1 MNTRDTSAAPPPDL
15 ATSPGTNAVVTTPT
29 GRQLVGRLHTYD
41 LVLAAL
47 ALAGPLAA
55 TTGYTALLLGYGSGL
70 GTSWTFLV
78 VMVVLLL
85 FALAYGAMTRTV
97 DRPGAF
103 YSYITAGLGKHVGLG
118 SSFLI
123 LASYITIG
131 VGFYGFAGLSLAE
144 FVVRLGGPELPWWL
158 FSLAYW
164 LVVGVLAYF
173 RVDISAK
180 VLGVLLL
187 LEVVVVTVF
196 DIVAVAGG
204 SRDHGLALEPFNPMS
219 FFDGNVGFALAFA
232 VALFTGFEATA
243 IYREETV
250 RPNKTIPRAAV
261 IVVLIIGLFYAATS
275 WAFVSGL
282 GEDNAVAMS
291 ADDPAGVF
299 FVVASQYGG
308 PILSDVASILL
319 ITSVFAAHLA
329 IQNVSTRYVYSLSVD
344 GILPRALGLPHARH
358 GSPARASVTVSGTY
372 LVLTAV
378 LILLGLSAL
387 EIYAWFAGLASFT
400 LILAMVLVSLSAIV
414 FYYGRQGTAEPRS
427 FSTRVAP
434 VLSFA
439 GLAVIAVLVQLNF
452 GDITGGSALLNVV
465 MIVCSYVTFA
475 IGIVVAEVLRRRAP
489 HVYNRIGRQ

>member
-1 MNTRDTSAAPPPDL
+1 MNTPDTTAGPIDLSA
-15 ATSPGTNAVVTTPT
+15 SPATNAVVTTDT
-29 GRQLVGRLHTYD
+29 GRQLVGRLHTHD

-55 TTGYTALLLGYGSGL
+55 TTGYTALLLGFGSGL

-78 VMVVLLL
+78 VMVVLLF
-85 FALAYGAMTRTV
+85 FAMAYGAMTRSV

-144 FVVRLGGPELPWWL
+144 YVVRLGGPELPWWL

-164 LVVGVLAYF
+164 VVVGTLAYF
-173 RVDISAK
+173 RVDLSAK

-187 LEVVVVTVF
+187 LEVVVVTIF
-196 DIVAVAGG
+196 DIVSIAGG
-204 SRDHGLALEPFNPMS
+204 TRDHGLALAPLNPGT

-250 RPNKTIPRAAV
+250 RPNKTIPRAAI
-261 IVVLIIGLFYAATS
+261 IVVLIIGLFYAFTA
-275 WAFVSGL
+275 WAFINGL
-282 GEDNAVAMS
+282 GEENAVALS
-291 ADDPAGVF
+291 AESPAGVF
-299 FVVASQYGG
+299 FVVATQYGG
-308 PILSDVASILL
+308 PILSDIASVLL

-329 IQNVSTRYVYSLSVD
+329 IQNVSTRYVYSLGVD
-344 GILPRALGLPHARH
+344 GILPRALGVPHPRH
-358 GSPARASVTVSGTY
+358 GSPARASVTVSLTY
-372 LVLTAV
+372 LIFTGA
-378 LILLGLSAL
+378 LILFGLTAL

-414 FYYGRQGTAEPRS
+414 YYAFSGRGRTEPQS
-427 FSTRVAP
+427 FSTRIAP
-434 VLSFA
+434 TLAFL
-439 GLAVIAVLVQLNF
+439 GLGTIAVLVQLNF
-452 GDITGGSALLNVV
+452 GAITGGSPLLNIV

-475 IGIVVAEVLRRRAP
+475 VGIIVAEVLRRRAP
-489 HVYNRIGRQ
+489 HVFNRIGRQ

>member
-1 MNTRDTSAAPPPDL
+1 MNTGNTSSIGTPNYANAP
-15 ATSPGTNAVVTTPT
+15 ATNTVITTDT

-55 TTGYTALLLGYGSGL
+55 TTGYTAFLLGYGSGL

-103 YSYITAGLGKHVGLG
+103 YSYITAGLGRHVGLG

-123 LASYITIG
+123 LASYILIG
-131 VGFYGFAGLSLAE
+131 IGFYGFAGLSLSQ
-144 FVVRLGGPELPWWL
+144 FVIRLGGPDIPWWL

-164 LVVGVLAYF
+164 AAVGILAYF

-180 VLGVLLL
+180 VLGVLLV
-187 LEVVVVTVF
+187 LEVIVVIVF
-196 DIVAVAGG
+196 DVVAISGG
-204 SRDHGLALEPFNPMS
+204 AREYGLALEPLNPAT

-250 RPNKTIPRAAV
+250 RPNKTIPRAAI
-261 IVVLIIGLFYAATS
+261 IVVLVIGVFYAFTA
-275 WAFVSGL
+275 WAFINGL
-282 GEDNAVAMS
+282 GQDDAVARAA
-291 ADDPAGVF
+291 ADPSNVF
-299 FVVASQYGG
+299 FEVAVQFGG
-308 PILSDVASILL
+308 PILADIASVLL

-344 GILPRALGLPHARH
+344 GILPKALGRAHDRH
-358 GSPARASVTVSGTY
+358 GSPARASVTVSLTY
-372 LVLTAV
+372 LVLTAL
-378 LILLGLSAL
+378 LILIGLTAV

-400 LILAMVLVSLSAIV
+400 LILAMVLVSLSATV
-414 FYYGRQGTAEPRS
+414 YYYGRRGAKEPRT
-427 FSTRVAP
+427 FSTRAAP
-434 VLSFA
+434 ILSFI
-439 GLAVIAVLVQLNF
+439 GLAVIAVLVQMNF
-452 GDITGGSALLNVV
+452 GDITGGSVVINVV
-465 MIVCSYVTFA
+465 MLVASYVTFI
-475 IGIVVAEVLRRRAP
+475 IGILVAEVLRRRKP
-489 HVYNRIGRQ
+489 HVYSRIGRQ